1 MSMRY
6 SDDIIEEVRQKNDI
20 VDVVS
25 QYVRLTRRG
34 STYFGLCPFHNEKTP
49 SFSVTP
55 GKQMYYCFGCGA
67 GGNVYNF
74 IMEYENYTFGEAL
87 KHLADRAGVEL
98 PKIEYSR
105 EVREKAEQRAE
116 LLEINKQ
123 AAQYYYY
130 QLRTEG
136 GKIGYQYLSG
146 RGLSEETMRKF
157 GLGYSDKFGGGL
169 YKFLKSKGYSD
180 ERLRESGLFNVDE
193 RHGMYDK
200 FWNRVIFPIMDVNN
214 RVIGFGGRV
223 MGDGKPKYLNSPETK
238 IFDKSRNLYGLNIA
252 RTTRKKYLIL
262 CEGYMDVI
270 SMHQAGFTNAVA
282 SLGTALTSGHASLLK
297 RYTQEVLL
305 LYDSDEAGIRA
316 ALRGIPI
323 LRDAGVSSRVVN
335 LKPYKDPDEFIKN
348 MGAEAFEER
357 LGQASDSFM
366 FRVSIAE
373 SEFPMDEPQGQNR
386 FFERCAELLL
396 ELKDELERNLYI
408 EAIVKKY
415 RGQYGVSVEDL
426 RKRVNTLALKGTPA
440 ENRTQPKTSGG
451 QNKKKKESASD
462 QVQKLMLTWLVTYP
476 GIFDKVAQY
485 LNAEDFIVPLYKEVA
500 QMLFRQREEEGQ
512 VNPAKLLNSFTDS
525 EEQREVASLFN
536 ATIHLETQQ
545 EQDRAFADTLLRIKA
560 ESLAEKN
567 RNLDP
572 TDMVGLQQIL
582 REKKELEEL
591 GRKRQE
597 LHISFE

>member
-1 MSMRY
+1 MRY

-25 QYVRLTRRG
+25 QYVKLTRKG
-34 STYFGLCPFHNEKTP
+34 SSYFGLCPFHNEKTP

-67 GGNVYNF
+67 GGNVFNF

-98 PKIEYSR
+98 PKIEYSK
-105 EVREKAEQRAE
+105 EVREKAQERAE

-123 AAQYYYY
+123 AAQYFYY
-130 QLRTEG
+130 QLRTEKG
-136 GKIGYQYLSG
+136 ARGYQYLAG

-169 YKFLKSKGYSD
+169 YQFLKSKGYSD
-180 ERLRESGLFNVDE
+180 DRLRDSGLFNVDE

-223 MGDGKPKYLNSPETK
+223 MGDGKPKYLTSPETK
-238 IFDKSRNLYGLNIA
+238 IFDKSRNLYGLNVA
-252 RTTRKKYLIL
+252 RTTRRKYLIL

-305 LYDSDEAGIRA
+305 LYDSDEAGVRA
-316 ALRGIPI
+316 ALRAIPI
-323 LRDAGVSSRVVN
+323 LREAGVNSRVVN
-335 LKPYKDPDEFIKN
+335 LRPYKDPDEFIKN
-348 MGAEAFEER
+348 LGAESFEER
-357 LGQASDSFM
+357 LEQASDSFM
-366 FRVSIAE
+366 FRVNIAE
-373 SEFPMDEPQGQNR
+373 DEFPMNEPQGQNR
-386 FFERCAELLL
+386 FFERCAEMLL

-415 RGQYGVSVEDL
+415 RGQYGISAEDL
-426 RKRVNTLALKGTPA
+426 RKRVNTLALRGTPA
-440 ENRTQPKTSGG
+440 EHRVQPKKSQDGTP
-451 QNKKKKESASD
+451 KKKRDSASD
-462 QVQKLMLTWLVTYP
+462 KAQKLMLTWLVTYP

-485 LNAEDFIVPLYKEVA
+485 LAPEDFVVPLYREVA
-500 QMLFRQREEEGQ
+500 GMLFEQRKEGEI
-512 VNPAKLLNSFTDS
+512 NPARLLNSFTDS

-536 ATIHLETQQ
+536 ATIHLETPQ
-545 EQDRAFADTLLRIKA
+545 EQDHAFADTLLRIKT
-560 ESLAEKN
+560 ESLAERN
-567 RNLDP
+567 RNWDP
-572 TDMVGLQQIL
+572 ADIAGLQEIIKA
-582 REKKELEEL
+582 KKELEEL
-591 GRKRQE
+591 GRKRRE